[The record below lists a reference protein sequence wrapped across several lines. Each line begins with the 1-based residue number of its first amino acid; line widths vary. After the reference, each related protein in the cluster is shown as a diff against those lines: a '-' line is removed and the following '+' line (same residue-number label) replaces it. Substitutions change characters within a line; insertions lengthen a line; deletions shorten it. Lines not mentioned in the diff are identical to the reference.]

1 MGASIQTRQR
11 QQNYVF
17 QRSEKLPTSHFF
29 CNIEQITKEVK

>member
-1 MGASIQTRQR
+1 
-11 QQNYVF
+11 VF